1 MALKRHFH
9 ELPVAV
15 RRSPAKMYNYIMDG
29 LSELGLDIFESEDP
43 EIEEFTPVTYN
54 FTSYEDSNG
63 DTEWGTGTV
72 QTTGVVSGN
81 YTEIEVITNSTDQS
95 FVGGKFFVIS
105 SAKTDGTIY
114 NVYSDAGRTSAGFYV
129 SITEA
134 SE

>member
-15 RRSPAKMYNYIMDG
+15 RRSPAKMHNYIMDG